1 MHTALR
7 QVPLIKPVTGA
18 VSMENKLFANAKIT
32 EKVSMADV
40 TPANFNTN
48 EDDETGELLCAR
60 LVI

>member
-1 MHTALR
+1 
-7 QVPLIKPVTGA
+7 
-18 VSMENKLFANAKIT
+18 MENKLFANAKIT